1 MSTYSRIKQLA
12 SDRKM
17 SIAELERTL
26 KLSNGSIS
34 KWDKSMPNSKYLTI
48 VADYFQVSTDYLLGR
63 TDTPSFTEADEKD
76 IQKTVNDMINGLSN
90 KNALAFMKN
99 GGEELD
105 EDEAELLRA
114 SLETVARQSLLLS
127 RQRAKK
133 NNE

>member
-1 MSTYSRIKQLA
+1 MPLFDRIKLLA
-12 SDRKM
+12 EKQKK
-17 SIAELERTL
+17 SINDVENDLGYSKNTLYRLKRTNPSAKKLEE
-26 KLSNGSIS
+26 I
-34 KWDKSMPNSKYLTI
+34 
-48 VADYFQVSTDYLLGR
+48 ADYFQVSTDYLLGR